1 MVHLGKKDVIP
12 WTSNESSWT
21 YLGEAICWQWMMQ
34 MRLNVRGNLKWIT
47 PLSPWRLCVRACVGA
62 RPCAYVPRLA
72 ASRLHRTKL
81 GVTLSLLCLKLL
93 TVFNFTSYRAGLC
106 LSVSLCTVEATPGDK
121 LCQALGWFIKFW
133 FLWRTLM
140 SRGWE
145 ERGGWTGVCR
155 SGGGWCG
162 GENMSQVSLPAPGT
176 VLSPLPA
183 LLGIERQEKREK

>member
-1 MVHLGKKDVIP
+1 M
-12 WTSNESSWT
+12 WEETWNESPRC
-21 YLGEAICWQWMMQ
+21 LCGVCVCVCVCVCAC
-34 MRLNVRGNLKWIT
+34 VHA
-47 PLSPWRLCVRACVGA
+47 RLCV
-62 RPCAYVPRLA
+62 YVLRLA

-106 LSVSLCTVEATPGDK
+106 LSVSLCTVEAPPGDK

-145 ERGGWTGVCR
+145 EREGGRGCWR
-155 SGGGWCG
+155 GGWCG

>member
-1 MVHLGKKDVIP
+1 MVHLGKKDVIL

-47 PLSPWRLCVRACVGA
+47 LLSLLHLCVYAHVRV
-62 RPCAYVPRLA
+62 CAPT
-72 ASRLHRTKL
+72 SSQPFKL

-145 ERGGWTGVCR
+145 EREGARGCWRRGEVDVGEKICR
-155 SGGGWCG
+155 RCLC
-162 GENMSQVSLPAPGT
+162 QLRALFSLHY
-176 VLSPLPA
+176 
-183 LLGIERQEKREK
+183 RHC

>member
-12 WTSNESSWT
+12 RTSNESSWT
-21 YLGEAICWQWMMQ
+21 YLVEAICWRWMMQ

-47 PLSPWRLCVRACVGA
+47 LLRTRTHACV
-62 RPCAYVPRLA
+62 CVCVPRPS

-145 ERGGWTGVCR
+145 EREGGWGCR
-155 SGGGWCG
+155 RGAG

-183 LLGIERQEKREK
+183 LLGIGRREKREK

>member
-1 MVHLGKKDVIP
+1 M
-12 WTSNESSWT
+12 WEETWNES
-21 YLGEAICWQWMMQ
+21 
-34 MRLNVRGNLKWIT
+34 
-47 PLSPWRLCVRACVGA
+47 PWCLCCETRARVRACV
-62 RPCAYVPRLA
+62 CVPRPA
-72 ASRLHRTKL
+72 ASRLHPTKL

-145 ERGGWTGVCR
+145 EREGGRGEWESGVGEEWGEKICR
-155 SGGGWCG
+155 RCLC
-162 GENMSQVSLPAPGT
+162 QPRALFSLHY
-176 VLSPLPA
+176 
-183 LLGIERQEKREK
+183 QHC

>member
-1 MVHLGKKDVIP
+1 MWEETWNESPRHLGV
-12 WTSNESSWT
+12 
-21 YLGEAICWQWMMQ
+21 
-34 MRLNVRGNLKWIT
+34 V
-47 PLSPWRLCVRACVGA
+47 CVCVHA
-62 RPCAYVPRLA
+62 PRLA
-72 ASRLHRTKL
+72 ASRLRRTKL
-81 GVTLSLLCLKLL
+81 GLTLSLLCLKLL

-106 LSVSLCTVEATPGDK
+106 LSVSLCTVEATPRDK

-145 ERGGWTGVCR
+145 ERGGWWMGV
-155 SGGGWCG
+155 GGWVSGSG

-183 LLGIERQEKREK
+183 LLGIEGLEKREK

>member
-1 MVHLGKKDVIP
+1 
-12 WTSNESSWT
+12 
-21 YLGEAICWQWMMQ
+21 

-47 PLSPWRLCVRACVGA
+47 PLSVRRWCVCARTSSRRLR
-62 RPCAYVPRLA
+62 
-72 ASRLHRTKL
+72 RTKL
-81 GVTLSLLCLKLL
+81 AVTLSLLCLKLL

-145 ERGGWTGVCR
+145 EREGGREGGREGERERRRRRGV
-155 SGGGWCG
+155 
-162 GENMSQVSLPAPGT
+162 ENMSQVSLPAPGT